1 VDDVKRLVAL
11 TLAASGVFAGGLWWS
26 AAPAAATQVTPNAVT
41 WSVDQNAKVI
51 TGKVK
56 LRITPRC
63 SPSMLAGRTRNPALR
78 ERCTVTTE
86 IADAI
91 KANAERIW
99 NNGNTFKCY
108 AVQIDVDVEIDN
120 DPRGQQ
126 SSDRVDIQIDQAS
139 GNITSS
145 IATVGPTNSAWNS
158 ARYEDRSRPVNDTE
172 RPSTLSYP
180 PPRDVDANLYA
191 HEVGHVLGL
200 EDGYETVRDPQ
211 GNEFSRTR
219 ADAPDDLMSHQG
231 NPTVHQSTID
241 VLIARSG
248 VFLTEPIKCDYK
260 IDTTIEWYHFTS
272 LKCGSA
278 EGIWNLTVD
287 GVYDLG
293 GASLVLAGAGTATLA
308 KTGTTFSGTWDASF
322 TINLQGVP
330 QSIGGQEGTITGD
343 AVLDSSVLRINGTN
357 ASGDFWAQTPAL
369 ALSGG
374 VNPLKSFDL
383 PVENDQF
390 C

>member
-1 VDDVKRLVAL
+1 VEAVRRIVAIVI
-11 TLAASGVFAGGLWWS
+11 AASGVLASALWWS
-26 AAPAAATQVTPNAVT
+26 AAPVAATQVIPNAVT

-56 LRITPRC
+56 LKISPRC
-63 SPSMLAGRTRNPALR
+63 SPSMLAGRQRNPALR
-78 ERCTVTTE
+78 QRCTVTSD
-86 IADAI
+86 IAAAI

-99 NNGNTFKCY
+99 NSGNSYKCY
-108 AVQIDVDVEIDN
+108 AVQIDVDVAIEN

-145 IATVGPTNSAWNS
+145 IATVGPANSTWNS
-158 ARYEDRSRPVNDTE
+158 ARYEDRSRPVNDDQ

-200 EDGYETVRDPQ
+200 EDGYETVTDPQ
-211 GNEFSRTR
+211 GHEISRTR
-219 ADAPDDLMSHQG
+219 SDAPDDLMSHQG
-231 NPTVHQSTID
+231 NPTVNQSTID

-248 VFLTEPIKCDYK
+248 VFINEKVKCDYK
-260 IDTTIEWYHFTS
+260 IDTMIDWYHFEA

-278 EGIWNLTVD
+278 D
-287 GVYDLG
+287 GLWSLAVSGVRDLG
-293 GASLVLAGAGTATLA
+293 GAALVLSGNGKVTLT
-308 KTGTTFSGTWDASF
+308 KTGTTFSGPWDAAF
-322 TINLQGVP
+322 EINLKGVP
-330 QSIGGQEGTITGD
+330 KSIGGQAGTITGD
-343 AVLDSSVLRINGTN
+343 AVLDSGHLRINGTN
-357 ASGDFWAQTPAL
+357 AQGRFWAQTPAGS
-369 ALSGG
+369 LSGSADA
-374 VNPLKSFDL
+374 LKSFDL